1 MIQDVSIKYRVCQQR
16 HCHNNHTHKLKSI
29 KTSRS
34 LTHGTQLTSYIIATM
49 MSNRRYQTILLLLL
63 LLHAITV
70 HSFSNDAAAII
81 TGAMTMNSKLLAWQA
96 AVVVRRSLLYRSTH
110 HHHHHHRRHHGRG
123 GVSLYCGQGRQHQHH
138 PTQRPFSIINKEE
151 KEEDGTAEAEAAA
164 AATHWFTYALP
175 EGYCVGVVLSADIEI
190 ASNNIRN
197 AASASNNDNH
207 TIPPPSSVLS
217 IKEILHPQEYQWG
230 ITNHLS
236 SPVSRRSYY
245 LGRVALR

>member
-110 HHHHHHRRHHGRG
+110 HHRRHHGRG
-123 GVSLYCGQGRQHQHH
+123 VSMMTLLEIDDRSAVCYLRRTSWFAN
-138 PTQRPFSIINKEE
+138 PAFTFDFLTI
-151 KEEDGTAEAEAAA
+151 TFEANEVA
-164 AATHWFTYALP
+164 
-175 EGYCVGVVLSADIEI
+175 C
-190 ASNNIRN
+190 
-197 AASASNNDNH
+197 
-207 TIPPPSSVLS
+207 SS
-217 IKEILHPQEYQWG
+217 QW
-230 ITNHLS
+230 H
-236 SPVSRRSYY
+236 
-245 LGRVALR
+245 